1 MPPGNQRRISN
12 LYRATS
18 GDTRFAAFYLLSGGN
33 NMDDSEITQE
43 QEQSLDELW
52 AKGKT
57 DETEAVVDATTDPL
71 PDDDSDLLGDEPQTE
86 ADAANVG
93 APAGQFDLEAYLP
106 RIAEYLQKEVLP
118 SRDEQLLRE
127 AQNRARQSQKARD
140 EQIKA
145 TLAPLVD
152 HFRKLEQQGL
162 YTREDSQREYA
173 AAYKAVASETEAKE
187 HAQQEAELRQR
198 WLASQQ
204 GGSIPAQQQAP
215 VPGERP
221 IWLASTEARMNQI
234 LEQSG
239 LTETDPEWASVPL
252 SITHPDPNEAL
263 DYFRT
268 KVASAVQERQKRLQ
282 ATAKPKPMIDMG
294 TGGGAGASNPL
305 AGIEDTDQL
314 WELAMR
320 S

>member
-1 MPPGNQRRISN
+1 MN
-12 LYRATS
+12 
-18 GDTRFAAFYLLSGGN
+18 D
-33 NMDDSEITQE
+33 E

-52 AKGKT
+52 EKGKT
-57 DETEAVVDATTDPL
+57 GETDEPLVATDESI
-71 PDDDSDLLGDEPQTE
+71 PDDDSDVLGDEPQAPET
-86 ADAANVG
+86 DAANAG
-93 APAGQFDLEAYLP
+93 APAGQFDLESLFP
-106 RIAEYLQKEVLP
+106 QIAERFQKEFAPQIQSQAV
-118 SRDEQLLRE
+118 EE
-127 AQNRARQSQKARD
+127 AMRRMKQSQKARD

-145 TLAPLVD
+145 SLAPLVD
-152 HFRKLEQQGL
+152 HFKKLEQQGL

-198 WLASQQ
+198 WLQTQQ

-215 VPGERP
+215 VPSERP
-221 IWLASTEARMNQI
+221 IWQASTEARMNQI

-239 LTETDPEWASVPL
+239 LSESDPEWASVPL

-282 ATAKPKPMIDMG
+282 ASAKPKPMIDMG